1 MKNMENTKSMENIEN
16 IETADILKKSKKEL
30 RQEKKKAK
38 KEQKKKNRK
47 ESYFKS
53 LFSEL
58 KQVEWCGFK
67 NLIKYTAIAVVIG
80 TVMALILWGLNSLS
94 AEIVSIVKGAF

>member
-1 MKNMENTKSMENIEN
+1 MESIENIEN
-16 IETADILKKSKKEL
+16 VENLNNEKKSKKESK
-30 RQEKKKAK
+30 QEKKMEK
-38 KEQKKKNRK
+38 KNKKIQKKKNRK
-47 ESYFKS
+47 KSYFKS

-67 NLIKYTAIAVVIG
+67 NLIKYTVIAVAIG
-80 TVMALILWGLNSLS
+80 TIMALILWGLNSLS